1 MPWFWFLLAGAAG
14 GLIVL
19 WLRRSARAG
28 YEEGEAYAKQVCDY
42 SADERGARHG
52 GTHQP
57 RDTHSTGTLLLYPPG
72 VPYREQQIAVFRK
85 GVLRMSEEEMA
96 SLATRIRR
104 RMKQLYGA

>member
-1 MPWFWFLLAGAAG
+1 MPWFWFLLAGAVG

-42 SADERGARHG
+42 SADERGHG

-57 RDTHSTGTLLLYPPG
+57 RDTHTRHWHVAPLPSG

-85 GVLRMSEEEMA
+85 GVLRMSEE
-96 SLATRIRR
+96 
-104 RMKQLYGA
+104 